1 LRRGYTGPKN
11 CALIMPDSIKR
22 AVDVLKA
29 GGLVAMPTETVYG
42 LAADANNVSAINKI
56 FSGKGRPSGHPLIVH
71 IAQPDGNLSNDQ
83 QVSSNTWLEILSQW
97 SRDVSPEALILAH
110 AFWPGPLTMILPK
123 AKNVLLE
130 VTGGQETVGVRCPK
144 HPVAQNLLKEF
155 GGGLAAPSANRF
167 GRISPTT
174 AEHVREEF
182 PGNEVLV
189 LDGGPCDVGIESTIV
204 DLTRLDTHGAV
215 ILRPG
220 AITQAMIDE
229 LLGNNGMPDK
239 ATVKTVSA
247 TQTLSE
253 AAPRVSG
260 SLSAH
265 YAPKTKLVLYDL
277 KDAESLFSKANNSDI
292 KRIAWIHFPKDV
304 SDQGSD
310 LKNVAKEVLLPLES
324 KALARE
330 LYALLRHLDGLSLDC
345 IFFEQLPDG
354 VEWEAIRD
362 RLGRASVGSG
372 V

>member
-1 LRRGYTGPKN
+1 
-11 CALIMPDSIKR
+11 MPDSIKR
-22 AVDVLKA
+22 AVDVLRA

-56 FSGKGRPSGHPLIVH
+56 FSSKGRPSGHPLIVH
-71 IAQPDGNLSNDQ
+71 VAEPHLALSNDQ
-83 QVSSNTWLEILSQW
+83 EAASNAWRQILSQW

-130 VTGGQETVGVRCPK
+130 VTGGQETVGVRCPN
-144 HPVAQNLLKEF
+144 HPVAQQLLKEF
-155 GGGLAAPSANRF
+155 NGGLAAPSANRF

-182 PGNEVLV
+182 PGEEVLV

-220 AITQAMIDE
+220 AITQTMIDQV
-229 LLGNNGMPDK
+229 LGKNEVTDG
-239 ATVKTVSA
+239 ALAKTGS
-247 TQTLSE
+247 
-253 AAPRVSG
+253 APRVSG

-265 YAPKTKLVLYDL
+265 YAPKTKLVLYDA
-277 KDAESLFSKANNSDI
+277 KDTHSVLAKMNNSDL
-292 KRIAWIHFPKDV
+292 KNVAWVHFAKDFLANEL
-304 SDQGSD
+304 G

-324 KALARE
+324 KAVARE
-330 LYALLRHLDGLSLDC
+330 LYALLRQLDALSVDY

-354 VEWEAIRD
+354 LEWDAIRD

>member
-1 LRRGYTGPKN
+1 
-11 CALIMPDSIKR
+11 MPNSIQR
-22 AVDVLKA
+22 AVEVLKA

-56 FSGKGRPSGHPLIVH
+56 FSSKGRPSGHPLIVH
-71 IAQPDGNLSNDQ
+71 IAQAELNVSNDQ
-83 QVSSNTWLEILSQW
+83 QATSDAWREILSQW
-97 SRDVSPEALILAH
+97 SRDVSPEALILANE
-110 AFWPGPLTMILPK
+110 FWPGPLTMILPK

-130 VTGGQETVGVRCPK
+130 VTGGQETIGIRCPQ
-144 HPVAQNLLKEF
+144 HPIAQQLLIEF

-220 AITQAMIDE
+220 AITQTMINHALD
-229 LLGNNGMPDK
+229 GGVK
-239 ATVKTVSA
+239 TKGIAAKTVSTA
-247 TQTLSE
+247 SKSN
-253 AAPRVSG
+253 ASVPRVSG

-265 YAPKTKLVLYDL
+265 YAPRTKLLVYDP
-277 KDAESLFSKANNSDI
+277 KDAKALFSKVNETSGF
-292 KRIAWIHFPKDV
+292 KQVAWVHFPKDL
-304 SDQGSD
+304 SNNESG
-310 LKNVAKEVLLPLES
+310 LKSVAKELVLPVES

-330 LYALLRHLDGLSLDC
+330 LYAMLRQLDALNLDC

-354 VEWEAIRD
+354 IEWDAIRD

-372 V
+372 M